1 MTDSRAQL
9 AAISL
14 IVGTFERL
22 HCLGDENHETLRTN
36 CAMSS
41 SRLLK
46 KADQCRSVASCAHLF
61 WSGHYTDSEGEV
73 TEVRVQS
80 ATCTHLYYHYA
91 HDVTYFVLVDHFKR
105 HIHVH

>member
-14 IVGTFERL
+14 IIGTFERL
-22 HCLGDENHETLRTN
+22 SCLGDENHETLRTN
-36 CAMSS
+36 CAMLS

-61 WSGHYTDSEGEV
+61 WSGHYTDAEGEV
-73 TEVRVQS
+73 IEVRVQS
-80 ATCTHLYYHYA
+80 SSCLLIEKENNKHFT
-91 HDVTYFVLVDHFKR
+91 TYMCVIVFWSIV
-105 HIHVH
+105 